1 MPHQRD
7 EEWAEAKRRC
17 RLTEEAVR
25 MAKELGMSP
34 RSLMKN
40 IPSKQQR
47 WKAPVEDWV
56 RNLHGKR
63 FGERTPSA
71 PAPAGPAIEEL
82 FPPEPPPDAPN
93 QLERARDKLFSQLER
108 GELNVDSFAAEESAL
123 ENDTPVS
130 GGEINE
136 TNRILRMRYDCFR
149 QFAELFARAAARLDF
164 VQRIVL
170 FGSVAAPLKKEVP
183 RFRRFR
189 REHIAVWHEC
199 KDVDL
204 AVWVSDL
211 SRLRQLKRAI
221 SDVSNLWQTIANQK
235 HLPGMPHHA
244 VDVFIMEPGTQR
256 YRGNL
261 CHYGQCPKG
270 KPECEVAGCGAQPFL
285 QLYEDFKFD
294 RSAPFS
300 QYTVVLFDR
309 AAAEPASTDETI
321 PF

>member
-1 MPHQRD
+1 MSQRD

-17 RLTEEAVR
+17 RLSDEALR
-25 MAKELGMSP
+25 MAKELGLSP

-40 IPSKQQR
+40 IPGRQQQ

-56 RNLHGKR
+56 RRLHKKR
-63 FGERTPSA
+63 LGQRRPAAPANASHPPAGEPSA
-71 PAPAGPAIEEL
+71 
-82 FPPEPPPDAPN
+82 PEPPPDAPN
-93 QLERARDKLFSQLER
+93 ELELAREALFRKLER
-108 GELNVDSFAAEESAL
+108 GELEEDEFAAEESAL
-123 ENDTPVS
+123 ENDAPVS

-136 TNRILRMRYDCFR
+136 ENRTLRMRYDCFR
-149 QFAELFARAAARLDF
+149 EFAALFAREAARLDF
-164 VQRIVL
+164 VQRVVL

-189 REHIAVWHEC
+189 REGVAVWHEC

-211 SRLRQLKRAI
+211 TRLRQLKRAV
-221 SDVSNLWQTIANQK
+221 SDATNLWQAIATQK
-235 HLPGMPHHA
+235 NLPGVPHHA
-244 VDVFIMEPGTQR
+244 VDVFLLEPGTHR

-261 CHYGQCPKG
+261 CRYGQCPKG

-294 RSAPFS
+294 RFAPFGEHA
-300 QYTVVLFDR
+300 VVLFDR
-309 AAAEPASTDETI
+309 AAIGPAPADENV

>member
-1 MPHQRD
+1 MGRFRMANPRD

-17 RLTEEAVR
+17 RLSAEALR

-34 RSLMKN
+34 RSLIKN
-40 IPSKQQR
+40 IPSKQQP
-47 WKAPVEDWV
+47 WKAPVEEWV
-56 RNLHGKR
+56 RRLHEKR
-63 FGERTPSA
+63 FGRRPPP
-71 PAPAGPAIEEL
+71 PAAADPREAVA
-82 FPPEPPPDAPN
+82 PEPPPDAPN
-93 QLERARDKLFSQLER
+93 ELELAREELFRKFER
-108 GELNVDSFAAEESAL
+108 GELDEDTFAAADSAL
-123 ENDTPVS
+123 EDETPVS

-136 TNRILRMRYDCFR
+136 ENRILRMRYDCFR
-149 QFAELFARAAARLDF
+149 QFAELFARVASQIDF

-170 FGSVAAPLKKEVP
+170 FGSVAAPLTKEVP

-189 REHIAVWHEC
+189 RASIAVWREC

-211 SRLRQLKRAI
+211 TRLRQLKSAV
-221 SDVSNLWQTIANQK
+221 SDATNLWQAIANQK
-235 HLPGMPHHA
+235 NLPGVPHHA
-244 VDVFIMEPGTQR
+244 VDVFLLEPGTHR

-294 RSAPFS
+294 RRAPFGEHAA
-300 QYTVVLFDR
+300 VLFDR
-309 AAAEPASTDETI
+309 ASAAPADENI